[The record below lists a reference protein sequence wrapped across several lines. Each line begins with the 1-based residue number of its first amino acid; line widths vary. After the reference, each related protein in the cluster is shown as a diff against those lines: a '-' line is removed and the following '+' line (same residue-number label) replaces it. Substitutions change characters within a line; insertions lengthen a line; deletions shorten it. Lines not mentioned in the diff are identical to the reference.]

1 MKLNHIGIAVKSIE
15 ESLKIWRDILGFR
28 VEMIEEVPEQKVR
41 VAVLDAGTLTIEL
54 LEPLATDST
63 IHRFIERKGGGLH
76 HLSFEVDDIEQKI
89 EEYKKKNV
97 RMIDDVPRKGAHGFR
112 IAFIHPTSTGSVLI
126 EISQKESKN

>member
-28 VEMIEEVPEQKVR
+28 VEMIEEVPEQKVM
-41 VAVLDAGTLTIEL
+41 VALLDAGTLTIEL
-54 LEPLATDST
+54 LEPLATDSA
-63 IHRFIERKGGGLH
+63 IHKFIERKGDGLH

-97 RMIDDVPRKGAHGFR
+97 KMVDDVPRRGAHGFR
-112 IAFIHPTSTGSVLI
+112 IAFIHPTSTGNVLI